1 MLTNKAEAQLSSL
14 SPYPHLYH
22 HTQTKI
28 FIPTPRGSSPAV
40 PDTASTPGHQSTTG
54 AQKAR
59 HKCPKPPLQPLPAP
73 IPLLPVPFCSPLPR
87 TPPAPKISPGIPS
100 RVPARSHPPHTTR
113 TPPKHPAWPLTT
125 WGPLFLWDQS
135 TPMKHSWDKRSRQ
148 LSPGTR
154 HPSPPHPYLPPGPAG
169 ILVPPRHS
177 TGSGNLGPRLI
188 CCLVPLLPARPRS
201 LGSPPLPRGT
211 WDSSGGPKIGSGGVK
226 SARRKGWG
234 RQEGGKGETRWEGRL
249 FLPAPRVFCPS
260 SFPAS
265 RSFPPAV
272 PCCPRSPQLSA
283 RASTEIKAAQPF

>member
-40 PDTASTPGHQSTTG
+40 PDTASTPGHQHHGGSESETQVSKTPPS
-54 AQKAR
+54 ASP
-59 HKCPKPPLQPLPAP
+59 CPNPTAP
-73 IPLLPVPFCSPLPR
+73 SSFLLPLAQD
-87 TPPAPKISPGIPS
+87 APSTKDLTRDPQQGPCQEPS
-100 RVPARSHPPHTTR
+100 PHTTR
-113 TPPKHPAWPLTT
+113 TPPKHPALPLST
-125 WGPLFLWDQS
+125 WGPPFLWDQS

-148 LSPGTR
+148 LSPRTR
-154 HPSPPHPYLPPGPAG
+154 HPSPPHPYLPLDQLGSSS
-169 ILVPPRHS
+169 PPRHS
-177 TGSGNLGPRLI
+177 TGSGNLGPRLV

-234 RQEGGKGETRWEGRL
+234 RKEGGKGETRWEGRL

-260 SFPAS
+260 SLPAS